1 MSGLREILASEEPKV
16 KFDATSAPS
25 KKYLDL
31 LLKAKHDENN
41 AIQYGIDLAKEA
53 PKEDLDVI
61 SEITTDENEHDSLY
75 TQLIR
80 KYAPYFEKQKA
91 VKEIKEASEQEEF
104 LEKIAKKLSEKQK
117 QSIRRKYILAGSG
130 IGTLASTAINAAP
143 FLPKYIHGMKKSKEW
158 ADKESDLYHAGQ
170 KMIQD
175 FRKNPTSE
183 NANKLRQIAAD
194 YKNADVS
201 RVSTNYRILDT
212 VTNATRFLPVSMPAG
227 ALTGAII
234 GRNLANKKIR
244 KIEKGAKSTMSV
256 LLEEKLAALSDYEDM
271 KKEYARQRKVSG
283 HGYLRG
289 YLSSAAAN
297 IGGSAIGAGI
307 EKAIENP
314 KIGAGIGT
322 LAGLA
327 GAGLLRGHN
336 VAKRNQFIADKIN
349 KKIDNSDM
357 SEDEKEQARDNLNR
371 RIKQSEI
378 INAIDTLGVGS
389 IGHAIGKRK
398 NK

>member
-1 MSGLREILASEEPKV
+1 MNGLREILASEEPKV
-16 KFDATSAPS
+16 KFDATSVPS

-91 VKEIKEASEQEEF
+91 IKEASGQEEF
-104 LEKIAKKLSEKQK
+104 LEKIAKRLSENKK

-130 IGTLASTAINAAP
+130 IGALTGAAINAAP
-143 FLPKYIHGMKKSKEW
+143 FSPGYIHGMKKSKEW

-170 KMIQD
+170 KAIQD
-175 FRKNPTSE
+175 FRKNPTPE
-183 NANKLRQIAAD
+183 NAIKLRQIAAD
-194 YKNADVS
+194 YKFADAS
-201 RVSTNYRILDT
+201 RVLTNYKISDT
-212 VTNATRFLPVSMPAG
+212 VTNAARFLPVSMPTGTLAG
-227 ALTGAII
+227 AIA
-234 GRNLANKKIR
+234 GRALADKKIR
-244 KIEKGAKSTMSV
+244 KIEKRAESMMST

-271 KKEYARQRKVSG
+271 KEEYAKQRKVSG
-283 HGYLRG
+283 HGYLKG
-289 YLSSAAAN
+289 FLLGQAAN
-297 IGGSAIGAGI
+297 LGGQAIGAGI
-307 EKAIENP
+307 GQAIKNP
-314 KIGAGIGT
+314 KVGAGIGS

-336 VAKRNQFIADKIN
+336 AAKRNQFIADKIN

-357 SEDEKEQARDNLNR
+357 SEDEKEQARDNLSR
-371 RIKQSEI
+371 RIKQSEAV
-378 INAIDTLGVGS
+378 NTVSTLGAGLL
-389 IGHAIGKRK
+389 GQAIGKRK

>member
-1 MSGLREILASEEPKV
+1 
-16 KFDATSAPS
+16 
-25 KKYLDL
+25 
-31 LLKAKHDENN
+31 
-41 AIQYGIDLAKEA
+41 
-53 PKEDLDVI
+53 
-61 SEITTDENEHDSLY
+61 
-75 TQLIR
+75 
-80 KYAPYFEKQKA
+80 
-91 VKEIKEASEQEEF
+91 
-104 LEKIAKKLSEKQK
+104 
-117 QSIRRKYILAGSG
+117 
-130 IGTLASTAINAAP
+130 
-143 FLPKYIHGMKKSKEW
+143 
-158 ADKESDLYHAGQ
+158 
-170 KMIQD
+170 
-175 FRKNPTSE
+175 
-183 NANKLRQIAAD
+183 
-194 YKNADVS
+194 
-201 RVSTNYRILDT
+201 
-212 VTNATRFLPVSMPAG
+212 
-227 ALTGAII
+227 
-234 GRNLANKKIR
+234 
-244 KIEKGAKSTMSV
+244 MSV